1 MDDAD
6 TIAAIATPLGVGGIG
21 VVRVSGPRARQIAQ
35 MLCGRSLPPR
45 RACLVRFLD
54 ADNGTL
60 DEGIALLFSAPRSY
74 TGEDVLE
81 LQGHG
86 GPVVVNQVLRR
97 CLDLGARLAE
107 AGEFTKRAFLNGR
120 LDLAQAEAV
129 ADLIVA
135 RTDQAAKSAA
145 RTLTGEFSRRV
156 ARFQEEL
163 TALRVL
169 LEGALDFPEE
179 GIDFIGEA
187 GVRDRLQALVGALVG
202 AERAGTVGKILRE
215 GISIALV
222 GPPNS
227 GKSSI
232 INALCEDD
240 VAIVTSIPGTTR
252 DLVKEV
258 VQIDGVPVQVV
269 DTAGLRL
276 TADPVEELGIARTW
290 GAVAAAD
297 VVVVVLDASSA
308 VGLDADAV
316 GRLPTETRRIWAHNK
331 IDLVG
336 RPSSAESRCDGIHIW
351 LSARTGAGLGE
362 LRRAL
367 VSFEHEGGDV
377 ESAFAAR
384 ERQLRALRSAREFLG
399 RAVEILE
406 EPEIAAE
413 ELRLCQEALS
423 EITGEV
429 VADDILGEIFAKF
442 CIGK

>member
-1 MDDAD
+1 M
-6 TIAAIATPLGVGGIG
+6 
-21 VVRVSGPRARQIAQ
+21 
-35 MLCGRSLPPR
+35 
-45 RACLVRFLD
+45 RFLD

-97 CLDLGARLAE
+97 CLDLGARLAQ

-187 GVRDRLQALVGALVG
+187 GVRDRLQALVGALAG
-202 AERAGTVGKILRE
+202 AERAGMVGKILRE

-240 VAIVTSIPGTTR
+240 VAIVTPIPGTTR

-297 VVVVVLDASSA
+297 VLVVVLDASSA
-308 VGLDADAV
+308 VELNAEAV

-336 RPSSAESRCDGIHIW
+336 RQPSAESRCDGTHIW

-367 VSFEHEGGDV
+367 VSFGHEGGDV
-377 ESAFAAR
+377 EGAFAAR

-399 RAVEILE
+399 RAVEILD